1 MDSDEI
7 VSPQVGAA
15 VALTAI
21 VLSSRTR
28 RWLREGAVYGLAG
41 VLTAGDAI
49 VSFGRG
55 AGRGFQLGA
64 GNGTSAQ
71 TGAVARPEDMTESSA
86 SGPSTEAPAG

>member
-1 MDSDEI
+1 METDEI
-7 VSPQVGAA
+7 VSPEVGAA

-55 AGRGFQLGA
+55 AGRGFRLGA
-64 GNGTSAQ
+64 GNGTS
-71 TGAVARPEDMTESSA
+71 TPNGAGARPREIAESSA
-86 SGPSTEAPAG
+86 SGLAAEEPAE

>member
-1 MDSDEI
+1 MDIDEI

-21 VLSSRTR
+21 VSSSRTR

-41 VLTAGDAI
+41 VLTAGNAI

-55 AGRGFQLGA
+55 ASRGFQLGA
-64 GNGTSAQ
+64 GKGTSAL
-71 TGAVARPEDMTESSA
+71 TGAAAHPEGMTESSA
-86 SGPSTEAPAG
+86 NGPSNEEPA